1 MLRPRVHRLHSYVCT
16 YIADVKIQNN
26 TQKLASNLLSLIY
39 NNSNRYEISFSNINN
54 LPTFFFF
61 KKRTT
66 KYQHIDNVQI
76 QDFHDS
82 LEITKRYILLK
93 IELEWTKS
101 IIANDSSHAEFCIE
115 ILLRRDKVHLARAF
129 RL

>member
-1 MLRPRVHRLHSYVCT
+1 MRLVFQTSIT
-16 YIADVKIQNN
+16 SQ
-26 TQKLASNLLSLIY
+26 L
-39 NNSNRYEISFSNINN
+39 
-54 LPTFFFF
+54 FFFF
-61 KKRTT
+61 LKKEQQNINI
-66 KYQHIDNVQI
+66 YVDNVQI

-101 IIANDSSHAEFCIE
+101 IIANDSSHAESCIE

>member
-1 MLRPRVHRLHSYVCT
+1 MRLVFQTSIT
-16 YIADVKIQNN
+16 SQ
-26 TQKLASNLLSLIY
+26 L
-39 NNSNRYEISFSNINN
+39 
-54 LPTFFFF
+54 FFFL

-82 LEITKRYILLK
+82 LEITKGYILLK
-93 IELEWTKS
+93 IELKWTKS
-101 IIANDSSHAEFCIE
+101 IIANDSSHSESCIE